1 MMATVTESAAQSRAF
16 VAPGLANVRNSRSL
30 PCWSTSEKLGSW
42 GVSGAG
48 NTRVRADSEL
58 GACVPCAAGARS
70 LRAAD
75 TWRAEG
81 QPSSGPGATST
92 DTAGKVRRA
101 KNGCTN

>member
-1 MMATVTESAAQSRAF
+1 MIATVTESAAQSRAF
-16 VAPGLANVRNSRSL
+16 VVPGLANVRNSRSL
-30 PCWSTSEKLGSW
+30 PRWSTREKLGSW
-42 GVSGAG
+42 DVPDGG
-48 NTRVRADSEL
+48 NTRVRADSESSARVL
-58 GACVPCAAGARS
+58 CAAGARS
-70 LRAAD
+70 LRASD